1 MNVEMYLS
9 EQELKKGFQHIQG
22 SPPDNGLVEMIVCR
36 PDTGERSEMQSCELD
51 REQGLIGDNWLA
63 RGYKKTADG
72 SAHPDMQINI
82 MNARA
87 AALVAGSRDRWKL
100 AGDQLYID
108 MDLSAD
114 NLPPGT
120 QLQVGDAIVQVTGEP
135 HLGCKKFMERFGRDA
150 TLFVNSEQGRL
161 VNMRGINA
169 RVIKS
174 GRVNVG
180 DKAVKF

>member
-1 MNVEMYLS
+1 
-9 EQELKKGFQHIQG
+9 
-22 SPPDNGLVEMIVCR
+22 
-36 PDTGERSEMQSCELD
+36 
-51 REQGLIGDNWLA
+51 
-63 RGYKKTADG
+63 
-72 SAHPDMQINI
+72 MQINI